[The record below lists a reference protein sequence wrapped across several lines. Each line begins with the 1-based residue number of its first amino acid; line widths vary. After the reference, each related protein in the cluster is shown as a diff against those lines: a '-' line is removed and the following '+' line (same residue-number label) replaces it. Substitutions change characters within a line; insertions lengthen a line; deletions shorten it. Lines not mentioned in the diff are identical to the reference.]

1 MKIKMNDS
9 RVIPIHGL
17 KNTGDVWDAPQE
29 LAEQLIRQ
37 GIASLNEPSI
47 GSRGH
52 RAPKI
57 QIQEDK
63 QVDAQTTMVDKG
75 DLK

>member
-9 RVIPIHGL
+9 RVIPPHGL

-37 GIASLNEPSI
+37 GVASSDETSST
-47 GSRGH
+47 GSRGY
-52 RAPKI
+52 RQPKAR
-57 QIQEDK
+57 IQEDK
-63 QVDAQTTMVDKG
+63 
-75 DLK
+75 

>member
-9 RVIPIHGL
+9 RVIPLHGL

-37 GIASLNEPSI
+37 GVASLNEASI
-47 GSRGH
+47 GARGSKP
-52 RAPKI
+52 PKVR
-57 QIQEDK
+57 IQEDS
-63 QVDAQTTMVDKG
+63 
-75 DLK
+75 